1 MSIVYELK
9 DHIDLWLVGIL
20 SIFIAFFL
28 IVNEVIKVKSIKNV
42 HNGNNKALLSFIF
55 TFVISIA
62 LSGTGIYLWVNKT
75 QDINSKSLID
85 KTVKVNDIKSEY
97 TKEFERLN
105 LKSFEDTKEFLNLK
119 KSLTYWENRSA
130 ATLDERTE
138 IRNTIREIQ
147 NNINENRKAFNR
159 AKKELINKKENE
171 LESKLKVVD
180 VEFNNQSKEVNKNN
194 LLTYILLTLVI
205 IVEFAIIYLNN
216 NIAKGEQ
223 EILNLKDNDEVNKYL
238 IGRKILKSLYLTAD
252 CDENNELFTTIKKAQ
267 YLANKMS
274 NLEWEDFAELYNL
287 YIDLGILD
295 NGSTMKPKD
304 ENKKGILMNRII
316 MQDKKMALKKYDEFY
331 NIVLS
336 NTVELGLKNG
346 RYFSTICNHETGLN
360 YLPLNLKYHK
370 DWNWLMPVV
379 EKIETL
385 KYVDEFN
392 IQYDSVAKGHIV
404 SITPAYDNTFNAIY
418 TDVYENKID
427 AVYHA
432 VIKFIEWYNQ
442 QK

>member
-1 MSIVYELK
+1 MILIKNLNKDLGQNTDLFTNVAAKIASVFSVIFAMSIVYELK

-28 IVNEVIKVKSIKNV
+28 IVNEVIKIKSIKNV

-147 NNINENRKAFNR
+147 NNINENRKVFNT
-159 AKKELINKKENE
+159 AKKELINEKENE

-223 EILNLKDNDEVNKYL
+223 EILNLKNSDEVNKYF

-252 CDENNELFTTIKKAQ
+252 YDENNELFTTIKKAQ
-267 YLANKMS
+267 YLANKTS

-316 MQDKKMALKKYDEFY
+316 MQDKNMAFKKYDEFY

-336 NTVELGLKNG
+336 
-346 RYFSTICNHETGLN
+346 
-360 YLPLNLKYHK
+360 
-370 DWNWLMPVV
+370 
-379 EKIETL
+379 
-385 KYVDEFN
+385 
-392 IQYDSVAKGHIV
+392 
-404 SITPAYDNTFNAIY
+404 
-418 TDVYENKID
+418 
-427 AVYHA
+427 
-432 VIKFIEWYNQ
+432 
-442 QK
+442 